1 MENKQKRKL
10 ISAIYKTI
18 TFFSIIAIG
27 LVIYLEIDKINGKT
41 NSILLETAQRIFV
54 SEDHKDF
61 IYLYKLAKVKYN
73 FVSNNKKLFNT
84 ASIWEGVLSHGQ
96 YNG

>member
-1 MENKQKRKL
+1 MVNSKQE
-10 ISAIYKTI
+10 
-18 TFFSIIAIG
+18 IIFT
-27 LVIYLEIDKINGKT
+27 ETDDKIIDFFCTGLKEGKT

>member
-1 MENKQKRKL
+1 ML
-10 ISAIYKTI
+10 
-18 TFFSIIAIG
+18 
-27 LVIYLEIDKINGKT
+27 LEI
-41 NSILLETAQRIFV
+41 AQRIFT

-73 FVSNNKKLFNT
+73 FVDNNKKLFNT